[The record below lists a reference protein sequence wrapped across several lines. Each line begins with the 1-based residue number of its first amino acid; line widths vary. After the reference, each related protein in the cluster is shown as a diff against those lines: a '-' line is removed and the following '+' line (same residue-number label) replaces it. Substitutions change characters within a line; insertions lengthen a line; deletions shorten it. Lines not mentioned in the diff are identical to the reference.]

1 MDFITPLPHVPRIP
15 SPSLRDEGR
24 GAEQGIGADPR
35 RRGCQTRPAL
45 VTERQPSLMLYCSR
59 DHVLSFPY
67 GLGSVLLLLSLD
79 TSQLSEKSLPYVG
92 ETPFGK
98 LHCFP
103 YQTARLESTSSC
115 IMDRLAR
122 GPARG
127 RGISRGAC

>member
-1 MDFITPLPHVPRIP
+1 MRAGVPSKALGRTPV
-15 SPSLRDEGR
+15 G
-24 GAEQGIGADPR
+24 GAVRP
-35 RRGCQTRPAL
+35 RPAL
-45 VTERQPSLMLYCSR
+45 VTERQPSLVLYCSR

-98 LHCFP
+98 LHCLP